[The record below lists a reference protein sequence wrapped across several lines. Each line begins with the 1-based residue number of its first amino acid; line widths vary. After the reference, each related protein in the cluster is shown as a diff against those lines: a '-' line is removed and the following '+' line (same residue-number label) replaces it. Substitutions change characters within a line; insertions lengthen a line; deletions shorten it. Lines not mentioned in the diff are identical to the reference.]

1 MESHQRL
8 GFQRNARHESRLSPT
23 KDSIN
28 KITWKSIFCQTRGK
42 VTLEIEGISGNSF
55 FSCANIHIMHRI
67 LGNLRMNSFPKIEN
81 ILNLSNKI

>member
-28 KITWKSIFCQTRGK
+28 KITWKRIFVKTRDK
-42 VTLEIEGISGNSF
+42 VTLKKQGKLEEIRGKFPLF
-55 FSCANIHIMHRI
+55 FVQIFTLCT
-67 LGNLRMNSFPKIEN
+67 GF
-81 ILNLSNKI
+81 

>member
-28 KITWKSIFCQTRGK
+28 KITWKRIFVKLRGK

-55 FSCANIHIMHRI
+55 FVLCKYLLYAQDFKKFVHETISQN
-67 LGNLRMNSFPKIEN
+67 
-81 ILNLSNKI
+81 